1 MRYIKITYYKNNI
14 TIKVIKT
21 NLKVIEA
28 KEVWVIMFKDIL
40 KKEGQLKSNRD
51 WKEKNK
57 RYLENLQ
64 KENEEKLNGVNTLV
78 NEVKKESQDV
88 IADNRKKTYLIIS
101 FAIVTS
107 LSVII
112 LMNFQRNFRRKQQE
126 TEEIEKELFLRTKRS
141 NGA

>member
-57 RYLENLQ
+57 RYLSQLQ
-64 KENEEKLNGVNTLV
+64 RFLDATDSVKEERIRN
-78 NEVKKESQDV
+78 
-88 IADNRKKTYLIIS
+88 
-101 FAIVTS
+101 
-107 LSVII
+107 
-112 LMNFQRNFRRKQQE
+112 MN
-126 TEEIEKELFLRTKRS
+126 
-141 NGA
+141 